1 MMAFF
6 NGFMISAGL
15 IVAIGAQNAF
25 VLRKG
30 LLKQN
35 VGVVVSLCWLCDL
48 VLIGL
53 GVFGISVLLSD
64 NVYATAALSL
74 AGGLFLL
81 GYGTL
86 SLRRAYKGGGH
97 LSRAGEAD
105 TATPSAL
112 QAAAA
117 TLALTLLNPH
127 VYLDT
132 VILIGGSAA
141 GLSAADKLKFLIGA
155 VTASGVWFAG
165 LGYGARLL
173 QPLFRRERIWRILDS
188 LIAIMMFYLAY
199 GLLRQVF
206 SLFSKGS

>member
-1 MMAFF
+1 MMAFL

-35 VGVVVSLCWLCDL
+35 VGVVVC
-48 VLIGL
+48 
-53 GVFGISVLLSD
+53 
-64 NVYATAALSL
+64 
-74 AGGLFLL
+74 
-81 GYGTL
+81 
-86 SLRRAYKGGGH
+86 GGH
-97 LSRAGEAD
+97 LSIAGEAD

-141 GLSAADKLKFLIGA
+141 GLSAADKLKFLIGT

-206 SLFSKGS
+206 SLFPKGS